1 MRALKLLLAFVLVI
15 ISDAD
20 NWRDCGGENATVHW
34 EKVEIP
40 DPLRIK
46 DLKLGGKW
54 TIDEEIP
61 VGSYSQID
69 IYRIVRVF
77 FVPLFIKIACNN
89 NIGSCPYDI
98 CRKASHDNFCSFQEN
113 TANTTC
119 GCPMTPKTVEGYNYL
134 VKIPELK
141 LNALQTLLFNVIIQL
156 SN

>member
-1 MRALKLLLAFVLVI
+1 MRALKLLLVFVLVI
-15 ISDAD
+15 ISDAL

-40 DPLRIK
+40 DPIRIK

-69 IYRIVRVF
+69 IWRIVRVF

-89 NIGSCPYDI
+89 NNMGSCSYDI
-98 CRKASHDNFCSFQEN
+98 CRKASYDNFCLFQEN

-119 GCPMTPKTVEGYNYL
+119 GCPMKPKTVEGYNYQ
-134 VKIPELK
+134 VKITEIK
-141 LNALQTLLFNVIIQL
+141 LTALQTLLFNVIIQL
-156 SN
+156 